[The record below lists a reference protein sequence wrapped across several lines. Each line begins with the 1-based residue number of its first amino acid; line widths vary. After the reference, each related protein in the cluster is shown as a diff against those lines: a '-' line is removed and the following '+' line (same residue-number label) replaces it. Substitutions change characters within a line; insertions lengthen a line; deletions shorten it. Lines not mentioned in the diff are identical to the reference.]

1 MNGSLFID
9 IVCIA
14 DATRKKLLPGSIPTL
29 NLPQKTF
36 ETETKPRR
44 ELLRLETNVDSPS
57 TSKESS
63 IKVYQHLNEFK
74 RKVATVKLSGWSRK
88 EYEQHFVLE
97 YADTKHALPVYS
109 VTVDSGL
116 GFSIA
121 VFGWFLPDNHELYL
135 EHKRSLFYVTI
146 STLCNTIQSFSVCS
160 GLEHDMLEIS
170 APILTHSVPLLTEE
184 YDEDG
189 PPFQFDMYSRSK
201 GCFVLCHSDQ
211 CSDCLNVEGKSK
223 KKPAPVKPPLPVK
236 DKAPLAACS
245 KERLI
250 ATIQRQRLE
259 CKDLKDQIA
268 KMNKDIMSNSIEI
281 DKNLESDVLDILK
294 SSDLKSSPHMDLFWQ
309 QQKKLLA
316 SPNFGRRYHPHLIR
330 FCLSLHSK
338 SPSAYREL
346 ATSGVLILPS
356 ERVLRDYRNY
366 FKPKPGFNQENI
378 TRLKDMTIPLFDVQR
393 YVVISFDEMKIQSD
407 LVFDKHT
414 NELIGFVDL
423 GDEVS
428 NVAAFDKPTAIATH
442 VLAFM
447 VRGIASD
454 LKYILGYFSTENL
467 TSYQIMPIFWK
478 AVSILELSCNLWVC
492 ATVSDGASP
501 NRKFYDLHVNL
512 VDEDHSTDFI
522 HRTVNLFSP
531 SRCIYFF
538 SDAPHLVKTA
548 RNCLFNSGFGKH
560 SRLMWNGKELI
571 WNHIAQ
577 LYHSDM
583 EQALHQVPKLTPDH
597 INLNSFS
604 KMKVNLAVQVLS
616 KTVALALR
624 RHFESG
630 EADETAKF
638 CEMMNG

>member
-1 MNGSLFID
+1 MNGSLFTD

-14 DATRKKLLPGSIPTL
+14 DATRKKLLPGAIPTL

-44 ELLRLETNVDSPS
+44 ELVRLETNVDSPS
-57 TSKESS
+57 TSKQSS
-63 IKVYQHLNEFK
+63 VKVYQHLNEFK

-116 GFSIA
+116 GFSVA
-121 VFGWFLPDNHELYL
+121 VFGWFLPDDHELYL

-160 GLEHDMLEIS
+160 GLEQDMLESS

-201 GCFVLCHSDQ
+201 GCFVLCSSDQ

-223 KKPAPVKPPLPVK
+223 KKSAPVKPPLPVK
-236 DKAPLAACS
+236 DRAPLAACS

-366 FKPKPGFNQENI
+366 FKPKPGFNEENI

-478 AVSILELSCNLWVC
+478 AVSILELSCNLCVC
-492 ATVSDGASP
+492 ATVSDGAPP